1 MLLGE
6 HLGRRHE
13 RALVAALHRDEQ
25 RGERDDRLA
34 RADVA
39 LEQPV
44 HRRGAGEVV
53 RDLGERALSGRR

>member
-6 HLGRRHE
+6 HFGRRHE

-25 RGERDDRLA
+25 RRERDDGLA

-39 LEQPV
+39 LQQAV
-44 HRRGAGEVV
+44 HRR
-53 RDLGERALSGRR
+53 RRPPCRA